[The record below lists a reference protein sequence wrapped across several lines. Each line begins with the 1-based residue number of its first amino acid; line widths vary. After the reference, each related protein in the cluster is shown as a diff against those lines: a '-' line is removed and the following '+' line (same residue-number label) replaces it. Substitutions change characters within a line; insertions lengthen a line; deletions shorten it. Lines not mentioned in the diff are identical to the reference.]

1 MENTGIVNPRKTGFT
16 VRCLV
21 IVWNT
26 VSLTGVDDQ
35 LSGGQFAGRFRQAT
49 SSNLR
54 VGPNACNRGRR
65 RGIPSDLTPRVL
77 CLNRCGGPISS
88 VRRCDDGKRASARP
102 SNRTVPRQGSVV
114 CAWPRLS
121 RRVQSTDFPAI
132 SPVEIVYRLRG
143 RSIKTARTI
152 GQPRAD
158 ISTRQP
164 LLVHPLGRVASS
176 PWESC
181 ASLISEKTH
190 EAPPCRHPCP
200 AHGGKVCDR
209 RGVLPL
215 AVAVFNPSDG

>member
-21 IVWNT
+21 IRRNM

-88 VRRCDDGKRASARP
+88 VRRFDDGKRASARHA
-102 SNRTVPRQGSVV
+102 NRTVPRQGSVV
-114 CAWPRLS
+114 CAWPRRS
-121 RRVQSTDFPAI
+121 RRVQSSGFLR
-132 SPVEIVYRLRG
+132 SHLVEVVIACAGDPSR
-143 RSIKTARTI
+143 
-152 GQPRAD
+152 PRAP
-158 ISTRQP
+158 SASLALAVNPPASAGSPPGESR
-164 LLVHPLGRVASS
+164 LFPLGIMR
-176 PWESC
+176 
-181 ASLISEKTH
+181 
-190 EAPPCRHPCP
+190 
-200 AHGGKVCDR
+200 
-209 RGVLPL
+209 LPDFGEN
-215 AVAVFNPSDG
+215 A